1 LTMTGSRIR
10 ILVADQHALFREAVR
25 GVLEMEPDLDV
36 VAEAGDGL
44 QAVEAAS
51 RANPDVALVDAHLPG
66 SDGVRAAAM
75 LGRDGDAPRVVIL
88 AAEGGVHDA
97 IEAFSA
103 GASGYLTKDRPLD
116 ELIEAT
122 RAVYRGEM
130 LLPRPL
136 LGPLLEELLRRRN
149 AEDEEFRILSRLTRR
164 EREVL
169 ILLAGN
175 ADNESIARTLVIS
188 PQTAR
193 THVQN
198 VLGKLGVH
206 SRLEAAALALRLG
219 AGRHLV
225 EVNR

>member
-1 LTMTGSRIR
+1 MTESRIR

-25 GVLEMEPDLDV
+25 GVLENEPDLDV
-36 VAEAGDGL
+36 VGEAGDGL
-44 QAVEAAS
+44 QAIAESA
-51 RANPDVALVDAHLPG
+51 RANPDVALVDAHLPD
-66 SDGVRAAAM
+66 SEGVRAAAM
-75 LGRDGDAPRVVIL
+75 LAGAAHSPRVVIL
-88 AAEGGVHDA
+88 ADEGNVADA
-97 IEAFSA
+97 IEAFSS

-116 ELIEAT
+116 ELIEAA
-122 RAVYRGEM
+122 RAAYRGEM

-136 LGPLLEELLRRRN
+136 LTPLLGELLRRRSE
-149 AEDEEFRILSRLTRR
+149 EDEEFRILSRLTRR

-169 ILLAGN
+169 MLLAAN
-175 ADNESIARTLVIS
+175 ADNESIARALVIS

-206 SRLEAAALALRLG
+206 SRLEAAALALRIG
-219 AGRHLV
+219 AGRRLV